1 MGNEQVSQLESVI
14 ASMEEDTM
22 TQAQVMYSV
31 FLRDI
36 YNDPRRFM
44 LHSGK
49 FLSIL
54 ALLHRLFSC
63 QCTLVASVGLTSR
76 ASASHTLVH
85 GRQHLGRGGMSIL
98 DLRRLNH
105 VFL

>member
-49 FLSIL
+49 FLSSL
-54 ALLHRLFSC
+54 VFCTDVLVPMHASC
-63 QCTLVASVGLTSR
+63 
-76 ASASHTLVH
+76 
-85 GRQHLGRGGMSIL
+85 
-98 DLRRLNH
+98 
-105 VFL
+105 